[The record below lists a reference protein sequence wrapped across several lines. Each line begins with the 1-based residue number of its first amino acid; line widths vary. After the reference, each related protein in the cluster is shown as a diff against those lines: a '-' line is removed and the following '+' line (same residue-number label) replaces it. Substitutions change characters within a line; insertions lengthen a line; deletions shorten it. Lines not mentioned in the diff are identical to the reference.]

1 MDEFD
6 FGAIGLEL
14 RDKKVYEALYR
25 LEKASLRSIA
35 EATSLNRGT
44 VYEVVKK
51 LTKLGLATFVQSGER
66 RHYVAA
72 DPEAFLSLIH
82 EQRERLQQSELAA
95 IEYTKSLE
103 SRIEIPGAGYFARFY
118 EGDEGVASILRDV
131 LQTLRTAE
139 HKEYCV
145 FSSHRISAFLYNNFK
160 NFSRQRIV
168 EGIFVRVIADVLPRK
183 RLVLAERRLL
193 APGQQTLNGY
203 TLLYGDKTA
212 LISISDTNVLS
223 AVVVTDPG
231 VTNMQ
236 RLVFERLWQ
245 NLPS

>member
-1 MDEFD
+1 MKEFD
-6 FGAIGLEL
+6 FGAIGLEP
-14 RDKKVYEALYR
+14 RDKKVYEALYK
-25 LEKASLRSIA
+25 LEKGSLRSIA
-35 EATSLNRGT
+35 EATGMNRGT

-72 DPEAFLSLIH
+72 DPDAFLSLIH

-95 IEYTKSLE
+95 VEYAKLLE
-103 SRIEIPGAGYFARFY
+103 SRLEIPGAGYFARFY

-131 LQTLRTAE
+131 LQTIRTLD

-145 FSSHRISAFLYNNFK
+145 ISSHLVSGFLYNNFK
-160 NFSRQRIV
+160 NFSRQRMA

-183 RLVLAERRLL
+183 KLVLAERRLL
-193 APGQQTLNGY
+193 APGRQTLNGY

-223 AVVVTDPG
+223 AVVITDPG

-236 RLVFERLWQ
+236 RLVFEQLWQ
-245 NLPS
+245 SLEE